1 MELKIKY
8 KQSNIISLIVLLNG
22 NLKFFSNRIK
32 KMNEISINRIFMSEI
47 AGPIIID
54 AGIKENN
61 KRKYVLK
68 NLLFI

>member
-22 NLKFFSNRIK
+22 NLKFFLNKIK
-32 KMNEISINRIFMSEI
+32 KMNEISINKIFANDI

-54 AGIKENN
+54 TGIKENK
-61 KRKYVLK
+61 KRK
-68 NLLFI
+68 

>member
-22 NLKFFSNRIK
+22 NLKSFLNRIK
-32 KMNEISINRIFMSEI
+32 KMNEISINRIFTNEV

-54 AGIKENN
+54 AGIKENK
-61 KRKYVLK
+61 KRK
-68 NLLFI
+68 

>member
-22 NLKFFSNRIK
+22 NLKFFLNKIK
-32 KMNEISINRIFMSEI
+32 KMNEISINKIFTNDI

-54 AGIKENN
+54 TGIKENK
-61 KRKYVLK
+61 KRK
-68 NLLFI
+68 